1 MAISKVNSPYTK
13 IQDVP
18 DVPTIGTATEGE
30 ESAEV
35 AFTPA
40 TTGGR
45 AYQYRA
51 LSSPGSIEAV
61 GSSSPITVPGLTAD
75 TTYSFQV
82 RAETNTGAT
91 NGYSSA
97 SNSIVPTSS
106 GAYDLLE
113 TTILSSDTSSV
124 SFTSLNSTYGSTYK
138 HLQVRMTTRAARSD
152 FQNAF
157 IVYING
163 ETGGVYSN
171 HGLTGTGSS
180 VSTLATTSSVLR
192 VGSTAEST
200 AAANNFSATVLDL
213 LDPFDTSKNTTTISV
228 SGFENPSESQIRL
241 FSGGYFQTSAV
252 DSLEFTDPGVNFVT
266 GSRFS
271 LYGLKE
277 TV

>member
-18 DVPTIGTATEGE
+18 DVPTIGTATEGA

-106 GAYDLLE
+106 GSYDLLE
-113 TTILSSDTSSV
+113 TTNLSSNASSITFANLNTYTDYEHLQIRMSTRTTGGTGDGIDMFFNSDTTGSYTENRLQRTSSTVASSDTSNTNAMV
-124 SFTSLNSTYGSTYK
+124 VAYTAGNGGQANAYG
-138 HLQVRMTTRAARSD
+138 AAIIEILD
-152 FQNAF
+152 F
-157 IVYING
+157 
-163 ETGGVYSN
+163 
-171 HGLTGTGSS
+171 SS
-180 VSTLATTSSVLR
+180 
-192 VGSTAEST
+192 
-200 AAANNFSATVLDL
+200 
-213 LDPFDTSKNTTTISV
+213 TSKNTTIRSVGGDAAHGGLLVAGGLYTKTDAITSITIQ
-228 SGFENPSESQIRL
+228 GEN
-241 FSGGYFQTSAV
+241 
-252 DSLEFTDPGVNFVT
+252 GVFDLVT
-266 GSRFS
+266 NSRFS
-271 LYGLKE
+271 LYGIK
-277 TV
+277 VG